1 MYIQSGFRM
10 YKVKT
15 CICWTFLSK
24 NIIFNRVSFSTEY
37 HFSILDLL
45 APRLLSTPDESFKS
59 QKTRVVL
66 NMYIPKTVTWL
77 SKANRQL
84 IISRNNTLIYYD
96 KTTYSK
102 NLDNRIE
109 FKYFGELS
117 DLKLSKIYTW
127 TK

>member
-1 MYIQSGFRM
+1 
-10 YKVKT
+10 
-15 CICWTFLSK
+15 
-24 NIIFNRVSFSTEY
+24 
-37 HFSILDLL
+37 
-45 APRLLSTPDESFKS
+45 
-59 QKTRVVL
+59 
-66 NMYIPKTVTWL
+66 MYIPKTVTWL

-117 DLKLSKIYTW
+117 DLKLSKIYT
-127 TK
+127 